1 MNEIELAALN
11 QRFAIYQADI
21 QLRIENGTGDL
32 PIIHLRNPHAVALIS
47 LYGAQILSYRPH
59 DAAQDLMFLSEKALY
74 QKGKAIRGGAPLCW
88 PWFGA
93 DADNRGRPSHGF
105 ARTSLWQLT
114 TAEIHL
120 ENTTRIVLELNDTAD
135 TRTLW
140 PYRFKLELEIIIGAA
155 LELKLTTHNLNDHP
169 LTISQA
175 IHTYFA
181 IGNIEQTSVH
191 GLENC
196 HYIDKSKLG
205 NNSLHTQKGVI
216 TVEQEVDRI
225 YLNTPNT
232 VRIHDHQWQRNI
244 IIQSIGSQST
254 VVWNPWIDI
263 AASMADLNDND
274 YQRFI
279 CVETTNVESDIV
291 KIAPQAIYGI
301 KVKYSIEL

>member
-11 QRFAIYQADI
+11 QRFAINQADT

-32 PIIHLRNPHAVALIS
+32 PIIHLRNPHAVARIS

-93 DADNRGRPSHGF
+93 DPDNRGRPSHGF
-105 ARTSLWQLT
+105 ARTSMWELIT
-114 TAEIHL
+114 TETYH
-120 ENTTRIVLELNDTAD
+120 ENTTRIVLQLNDSDD
-135 TRTLW
+135 TLAIW
-140 PYRFKLELEIIIGAA
+140 PHRFKLELEIIVGKT
-155 LELKLTTHNLNDHP
+155 LELKLTTLNLNDHP

-181 IGNIEQTSVH
+181 IGDIEQTSVQR
-191 GLENC
+191 LENC
-196 HYIDKSKLG
+196 SYIDKSKLG
-205 NNSLHTQKGVI
+205 NNTRHTQTGAI
-216 TVEQEVDRI
+216 TIQQEVDRI

-232 VRIHDHQWQRNI
+232 IRIHDSQWQRNI
-244 IIQSIGSQST
+244 DIHSAGSQST

-291 KIAPQAIYGI
+291 KIAPHASYGI
-301 KVKYSIEL
+301 KAKYSIEL